1 MARVRVMRRSPTFRP
16 RAKVHLGSA
25 PRGRAI
31 GLKLYER
38 STGKIAGKRPSRG
51 WSTDNASKDEA

>member
-1 MARVRVMRRSPTFRP
+1 MRMASGHVVRRSPG
-16 RAKVHLGSA
+16 AKGLLGSA

-38 STGKIAGKRPSRG
+38 STGKIAAKRPSRG